1 MAIGPIDRNSRVRRA
16 RRRHRGEAVEAA
28 TAGGPTEEA
37 PATPA
42 TAPVPP
48 PDPVAHEGPPAI
60 SAQLMGQSD
69 PAEGA
74 APANS
79 AAQTARSA
87 YLKVEWSGRYDR
99 RMRRGRITKTDV

>member
-1 MAIGPIDRNSRVRRA
+1 MAIGPIDGNSRVRRTK
-16 RRRHRGEAVEAA
+16 RRRRGEAAEAA
-28 TAGGPTEEA
+28 PAPGSPEQPEAA
-37 PATPA
+37 PAAAPA
-42 TAPVPP
+42 PP
-48 PDPVAHEGPPAI
+48 ADPIPHDGPPAI

-79 AAQTARSA
+79 AAQSARSA

-99 RMRRGRITKTDV
+99 RTRRGRITKTDV

>member
-1 MAIGPIDRNSRVRRA
+1 MAIGPIDGNPRVRRTK
-16 RRRHRGEAVEAA
+16 RRRRGEAQAAAEPGPPGEPEAA
-28 TAGGPTEEA
+28 AAAAAIPPLDPA
-37 PATPA
+37 PH
-42 TAPVPP
+42 
-48 PDPVAHEGPPAI
+48 DGPPVI

-79 AAQTARSA
+79 AARTARSA

-99 RMRRGRITKTDV
+99 RTRRGRITKTDV

>member
-1 MAIGPIDRNSRVRRA
+1 MPIGSIDGSSRVRRT
-16 RRRHRGEAVEAA
+16 RRRRRGEAVE
-28 TAGGPTEEA
+28 TAVAPAPAEEA
-37 PATPA
+37 QAAPAA
-42 TAPVPP
+42 APVPP
-48 PDPVAHEGPPAI
+48 LVPASHEGPPAI

-87 YLKVEWSGRYDR
+87 YLKVEWSGRYER
-99 RMRRGRITKTDV
+99 RTRRGRITKTDV